1 MRPSGLAQRQ
11 KAGKWHL
18 ARKGSQLQGA
28 IIQGIELGWD
38 LAFGDSLL
46 GLGVEGLGTCAS
58 DFYVSCVGPLKT

>member
-28 IIQGIELGWD
+28 ITQGIELGWD

-46 GLGVEGLGTCAS
+46 GLGVFKVWEPV
-58 DFYVSCVGPLKT
+58 FYVSCVGPLKT